1 MLTGIGVI
9 VFDLDGT
16 LYQSE
21 SLGGEIAACADRYL
35 AVLLGVSPEEAGEV
49 LRRVRRELTARFG
62 REASLSDACRELGG
76 DLRELHNRFAAEV
89 NPEPHLRRDGRVVQF
104 LRTLGAGR
112 ELYLYTNNNRSLS
125 GRIMDAIGVTGLFR
139 RVITI
144 EDSWRPKPD
153 RQALEALFADIGR
166 EPSECLF
173 VGDRY
178 DIDLRLPAE
187 LGCSVYLSRT
197 VDELLGLTLPLSE
210 DNQ

>member
-1 MLTGIGVI
+1 MLTGIDAI

-21 SLGGEIAACADRYL
+21 SLGVQIAACADRYL
-35 AVLLGVSPEEAGEV
+35 ADLLRVSPEEAGEIV
-49 LRRVRRELTARFG
+49 RRVRRELTARFG

-76 DLRELHNRFAAEV
+76 DLRELHRRFAAEV
-89 NPEPHLRRDGRVVQF
+89 APEPHLRRDSRVVQF
-104 LRTLGAGR
+104 LRTLGASR
-112 ELYLYTNNNRSLS
+112 ELYLYTNNNRALS

-139 RVITI
+139 RVVTI
-144 EDSWRPKPD
+144 EDNWRPKPD
-153 RQALEALFADIGR
+153 LQVLDALFADIGR
-166 EPSECLF
+166 KPSECLF

-210 DNQ
+210 GPQ